1 MHTAGLTDCEVSWR
15 RGTARSECLHAQGE
29 RGAQD
34 MNCNCAN
41 LGSHEDRRLTRVR
54 GMVFTCV
61 LSLLIRLAG
70 TYVCYLQAVDC
81 A

>member
-1 MHTAGLTDCEVSWR
+1 VKS
-15 RGTARSECLHAQGE
+15 RGDGGRLAASASLRKGE